1 MICQSHTVMGIRFK
15 PKVCFPFSLTIQPT
29 GMFYS
34 LCGGEEVHTYF
45 TLDWRDISSD
55 FILDFKGAGEQ
66 LFLVE
71 RERRDLLLLTALFPG
86 EQDSSLCLP
95 AVV

>member
-1 MICQSHTVMGIRFK
+1 
-15 PKVCFPFSLTIQPT
+15 
-29 GMFYS
+29 MFYS